1 MFTIAKLSCIM
12 LNCTFLS
19 WKCAVLLPRVGKNDE
34 VKKQNFLKA
43 LDYTLNTK
51 ILKGLIHIS
60 VLFNLMFL
68 NVMRV
73 LYLVCYHFFTCK
85 IQMLSLGISVL
96 NWIILEQ
103 CERSLYILVEAARL
117 KAAGKEYIKRKG
129 KVGNSKCIKQCLQR
143 QSYLRNRYFSV
154 LNTLD
159 GSLLPVFSSMIGSG
173 PGKTGLQLPASGHF
187 GILTA
192 AQRSLERTSF
202 MVRWNAMNV
211 IAESWSSSPPG
222 RGRLFLNRFWLI
234 LTEPP
239 ACVRGVEPAFAVGR
253 NRRGRQGFDPPEEC
267 KATS

>member
-1 MFTIAKLSCIM
+1 MVII
-12 LNCTFLS
+12 
-19 WKCAVLLPRVGKNDE
+19 P
-34 VKKQNFLKA
+34 
-43 LDYTLNTK
+43 
-51 ILKGLIHIS
+51 S
-60 VLFNLMFL
+60 V
-68 NVMRV
+68 
-73 LYLVCYHFFTCK
+73 
-85 IQMLSLGISVL
+85 SP
-96 NWIILEQ
+96 
-103 CERSLYILVEAARL
+103 RSLPLSSQTNCNPLAV
-117 KAAGKEYIKRKG
+117 
-129 KVGNSKCIKQCLQR
+129 QR

-192 AQRSLERTSF
+192 AQRSLERTSS

-253 NRRGRQGFDPPEEC
+253 NGRGRQGFDPPEEC